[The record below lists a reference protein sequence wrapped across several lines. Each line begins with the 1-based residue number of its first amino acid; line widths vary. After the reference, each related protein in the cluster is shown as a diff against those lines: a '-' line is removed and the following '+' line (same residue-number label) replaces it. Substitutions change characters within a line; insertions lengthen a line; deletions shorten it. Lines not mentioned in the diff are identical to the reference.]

1 MEHSSIQ
8 LNDLPD
14 EIIIIILKKLHNS
27 EVLYSLIGVNKR
39 LHRIANDSI
48 FTSNL
53 TFLSLVKKEFR
64 TNRYYKIFTRNLSL
78 IKSFDGISYE
88 FDDARLN
95 RFCLEI
101 LPYINEKIKQLTM
114 DSSCMERILC
124 LTNYPNLHTL
134 TLYNL
139 EPETFNDL
147 LCDQSYSIRHYQFQ
161 IFSLILYMKEGALRR
176 NAFGVRNI
184 NTHIWENL

>member
-53 TFLSLVKKEFR
+53 TFISLAKEEFR
-64 TNRYYKIFTRNLSL
+64 TNRYYKTFTRNL
-78 IKSFDGISYE
+78 
-88 FDDARLN
+88 
-95 RFCLEI
+95 
-101 LPYINEKIKQLTM
+101 
-114 DSSCMERILC
+114 
-124 LTNYPNLHTL
+124 
-134 TLYNL
+134 
-139 EPETFNDL
+139 
-147 LCDQSYSIRHYQFQ
+147 
-161 IFSLILYMKEGALRR
+161 
-176 NAFGVRNI
+176 
-184 NTHIWENL
+184 